1 MSSDRDV
8 SRRRFLSTAVTTTA
22 ASFLVKPALS
32 FALGDPSS
40 HSAAE
45 TGATASPI
53 LPWQD
58 QGVLNLTN
66 SPYAKLH
73 TVPVRAVTIEEGF
86 WSKRRK
92 TNVESSIP
100 SMRKELEEHGRMDN
114 YRRLVGKSSAAQI
127 GPFYSDSDIYK
138 WTEAVGWTLQSGDRP
153 ELRTVT
159 DSMIREVVAIQEPSG
174 YLNTYFQ
181 GDHIPER
188 MTPHMQ
194 EVGHELYNLGHML
207 QGAIAYYRATGDPTL
222 MNAGMKFVDDF
233 LIPSYGPGPNQ
244 KPIISGHP
252 EIEMSLIELYR
263 TTGKRQY
270 VELAGYILHGDER
283 ATIKPQAIV
292 YMYCGIPFVTRT
304 KLEGH
309 AVRAMYACCGATDY
323 YLETGDPTYWKTL
336 NTLWEDLSR
345 RQMYITG
352 GVGARNQGEAFGE
365 PYELPN
371 AQAYG
376 ESCAAI
382 GNMMWNWRM
391 LAASGEAR
399 FTDVIERALYN
410 GINSGMSL
418 DGTTYCYR
426 NPLAFDPTAFDNFR
440 GDKIRNP
447 WYDTTCC
454 PPNLERT
461 FGSLPGYF
469 YSTSKDGVYVHLYDN
484 SQLDWHLENGTALKI
499 QQKTN
504 YPWNGDVQ
512 LTVNPALA
520 TDFTFYV
527 RIPGWASGSKVAV
540 NGKTI
545 EGAKA
550 GEYLPIQRKWKPG
563 DVVTLSFPLTTQVVA
578 ANPRVT
584 EDTARVAVS
593 RGPMIYCME
602 GLDQEKGT
610 DLSDVL
616 IRVTAGENE
625 FQDEYVASLLDG
637 VVVLHHNGAEHVIS
651 SADEGLYAAMGPTPA
666 KTRPAKLTFIPYYA
680 WANRQPT
687 AMQVWTRYLQS

>member
-1 MSSDRDV
+1 
-8 SRRRFLSTAVTTTA
+8 
-22 ASFLVKPALS
+22 
-32 FALGDPSS
+32 
-40 HSAAE
+40 
-45 TGATASPI
+45 
-53 LPWQD
+53 
-58 QGVLNLTN
+58 VLNLAN

-92 TNVESSIP
+92 TNIESSIP
-100 SMRKELEEHGRMDN
+100 SMRVELEDHGRMDN
-114 YRRLVGKSSAAQI
+114 FRRLVGKSSAPQK
-127 GPFYSDSDIYK
+127 GPYYSDSDIYK
-138 WTEAVGWTLQSGDRP
+138 WTEAVGWALQSGDRP
-153 ELRTVT
+153 ELRSVT
-159 DSMIREVVAIQEPSG
+159 DSMIREVVAIQEPNG
-174 YLNTYFQ
+174 YLNTYYQ
-181 GDHIPER
+181 NDRVPLR
-188 MTPHMQ
+188 MQPHEQ
-194 EVGHELYNLGHML
+194 EVGHEMYCLGHML

-222 MNAGMKFVDDF
+222 MNAGMKFLDNFV
-233 LIPSYGPGPNQ
+233 IPNYGPGANQ

-263 TTGKRQY
+263 TTGKHQY
-270 VELAGYILHGDER
+270 VDLAGYILHGDER
-283 ATIKPQAIV
+283 ATLQPRAIV
-292 YMYCGIPFVTRT
+292 YMFCGIPFTTRT

-323 YLETGDPTYWKTL
+323 YLETGDPAYWKTL
-336 NTLWEDLSR
+336 NVLWEDLSK

-352 GVGARNQGEAFGE
+352 GVGARAQGEAFGE

-426 NPLAFDPTAFDNFR
+426 NPLAFDPAGYDQFR
-440 GDKIRNP
+440 GPNIRNP

-469 YSTSKDGVYVHLYDN
+469 YSTSKDGMYVHLYDN
-484 SQLDWHLENGTALKI
+484 SVLDWHLEDGTPLKI

-504 YPWNGDVQ
+504 YPWGGDVK
-512 LTVNPALA
+512 LTLNPAQA
-520 TDFTFYV
+520 KDFTFYV
-527 RIPGWASGSKVAV
+527 RIPGWSANARVAV
-540 NGKTI
+540 NGRTV
-545 EGAKA
+545 EGAQA
-550 GEYLPIQRKWKPG
+550 GQYLPIQRHWKPG
-563 DVVTLSFPLTTQVVA
+563 DVVTLSFPITTQLVA
-578 ANPRVT
+578 ANPRVS

-602 GLDQEKGT
+602 GLDQENGT
-610 DLSDVL
+610 ALSDVL
-616 IRVTAGENE
+616 IRISAQEGKE
-625 FQDEYVASLLDG
+625 FQNEYDAKLLEG
-637 VVVLHHNGAEHVIS
+637 VVVVHHNGAAHETS
-651 SADEGLYAAMGPTPA
+651 SADEGLYTPVSSTPQ
-666 KTRPAKLTFIPYYA
+666 KSRPAKLTMIPYYA

-687 AMQVWTRYLQS
+687 TMQVWSRYIRS